1 MALPVQTCV
10 KRMQSQLGYVLLDHC
25 VLSANM
31 SLQLTRL
38 LEDSLGGSSKT
49 LLVVNCSPAAE
60 NANESKCSLDF
71 AARARKVE
79 LGAAQRNVDTPGSP
93 GSPSAGGSST
103 PRMSGLSPLNTGGGG
118 GNGGSTAS
126 SPRVNRNGGDLSSTA
141 RLAASRRAGGLQQ

>member
-1 MALPVQTCV
+1 VAAC
-10 KRMQSQLGYVLLDHC
+10 Y
-25 VLSANM
+25 A
-31 SLQLTRL
+31 LQLTRL

-79 LGAAQRNVDTPGSP
+79 LGAAQRNMDTPGSP
-93 GSPSAGGSST
+93 GSPAAGT
-103 PRMSGLSPLNTGGGG
+103 PRMSGLSPLNTSNAGS
-118 GNGGSTAS
+118 NGGSTAS
-126 SPRVNRNGGDLSSTA
+126 SPRVNRSGRDLSSTV

>member
-1 MALPVQTCV
+1 MPLCSVVLKLWLLLASCLLPCAV
-10 KRMQSQLGYVLLDHC
+10 
-25 VLSANM
+25 
-31 SLQLTRL
+31 LQLTRL

-79 LGAAQRNVDTPGSP
+79 LGAAQRNTDAPGSP
-93 GSPSAGGSST
+93 GSPAAGGSST

-118 GNGGSTAS
+118 SNGGSAAS
-126 SPRVNRNGGDLSSTA
+126 SPRVNRSGGDLSSTA